1 MVFRFLQSIFTA
13 SSGPSG
19 KYGDATIQA
28 AIERVVDGTDPRLR
42 AVRHYR
48 RKLWDAVERSVEY
61 VVTLVDALPP
71 AIDASRRA
79 FTATP
84 QLRATFVSLDHLRDV
99 LTFSK
104 HMRNYLRDNPGP
116 LPAELY
122 AVLGMERG
130 ERTVLG
136 IEMHGDLIRRD
147 VPQTTVNFSN
157 QRLAFPTASEQ
168 ETRQE
173 LMKRAFD
180 TLIELALANL
190 VAIRARRRHLEQ
202 LHGRLLEKKARV
214 MASAQIGLESL
225 LEPTTPTLADCAAI
239 QRQLWDLE
247 AELVQVRADTA
258 TIEQLLARVAATLG
272 EPEKYLR
279 MERVSLTLDH
289 MNVKA
294 PPDSPRITSTLTF
307 DEALLGNDRRLTVLL
322 VRFPS
327 DELLPQPD
335 FFQEANRLLYLGGQ
349 PRLTTI

>member
-13 SSGPSG
+13 TAGPAG
-19 KYGDATIQA
+19 KYGDATIKA

-42 AVRHYR
+42 VVRHYR

-71 AIDASRRA
+71 AIDASHRA

-84 QLRATFVSLDHLRDV
+84 QLRASFVSPDHLRDV
-99 LTFSK
+99 LSFSK

-136 IEMHGDLIRRD
+136 VELHGDLIRRD

-157 QRLAFPTASEQ
+157 QRLAFPTDSER

-180 TLIELALANL
+180 SLIELALANL
-190 VAIRARRRHLEQ
+190 VAIRTRRRQLEQ
-202 LHGRLLEKKARV
+202 LHGQLLEKKASV
-214 MASAQIGLESL
+214 MASARLGLESL
-225 LEPTTPTLADCAAI
+225 LAPTTPTLADCAAI

-247 AELVQVRADTA
+247 EELVQIRGDTA
-258 TIEQLLARVAATLG
+258 TIEQLLARVADTLNA
-272 EPEKYLR
+272 PEQHLR

-289 MNVKA
+289 MNVIA
-294 PPDSPRITSTLTF
+294 PPDSPRVANTLTF

-327 DELLPQPD
+327 SELLPQPD
-335 FFQEANRLLYLGGQ
+335 FFQEAQRLLT
-349 PRLTTI
+349 PRIC